1 MLYQVLQI
9 LQKYKHFQIKNP
21 KLYLTTNIK
30 IMKKIFA
37 IILVSFICLQN
48 YGQLLQASVG
58 IGSQANRIKIYLKS
72 DITLTPSTISTLD
85 FNVGIVKN
93 GSSVTP
99 PILTIITN
107 NIPGAVYTVAPV
119 YSELG
124 YWNYNIYGTSSP
136 VTPSFIAGTEIVA
149 MELEFTNGVP
159 NLGDVGLVTLPDGG
173 TTTGYAAFY
182 CKSSTL
188 NSDGASNLYYD
199 RPPTT
204 LLDNQIS
211 YNPGGTPVGT
221 ATSSVLLVGITLPVK
236 FVGLTAT
243 KKNNTAQLNWQ
254 VANENSLT
262 AGYDVER
269 SLNGIDFKKVSL
281 VAPQNNGRSSNSYT
295 STDDLSTVNAASIV
309 YYRIKQTDKDGNF
322 VYSEIKSVRLDS
334 KAIAASI
341 YPNPVRG
348 KANLSIDLTES
359 TPVTI
364 TLNDATGKQVQI
376 VQMKGLKGQNTKEIN
391 MSSLPTGNYVLR
403 VLTGTETKTIPV
415 IKGN

>member
-1 MLYQVLQI
+1 
-9 LQKYKHFQIKNP
+9 
-21 KLYLTTNIK
+21 
-30 IMKKIFA
+30 MKKIFA
-37 IILVSFICLQN
+37 IILVSFLYVQSF
-48 YGQLLQASVG
+48 GQLIQASVG
-58 IGSQANRIKIYLKS
+58 LGSLPNRIKIYLKANA
-72 DITLTPSTISTLD
+72 TQTPSSLATLQ
-85 FNVGIVKN
+85 FNVGVSAAIT
-93 GSSVTP
+93 TP
-99 PILTIITN
+99 PNLALISN
-107 NIPGAVYTVAPV
+107 SIPGAVWQITQPPYK
-119 YSELG
+119 EGG
-124 YWNYNIYGTSSP
+124 YWNYNIFTTSSP
-136 VTPSFIAGTEIVA
+136 LTPNFTSGVELEA
-149 MELEFTNGVP
+149 MELEFTNGIP
-159 NLGDVGLVTLPDGG
+159 NLGDVGLVTVPDGG
-173 TTTGYAAFY
+173 TNTGYAIFY
-182 CKSSTL
+182 CTGSLS
-188 NSDGASNLYYD
+188 SDGQGNLYYP
-199 RPPTT
+199 RTGVT
-204 LLDNQIS
+204 LDNQIS
-211 YNPGGTPVGT
+211 YNQPLFTVPGT
-221 ATSSVLLVGITLPVK
+221 ANSTAILSSVTLPVK

-262 AGYDVER
+262 ASYNVER
-269 SLNGIDFKKVSL
+269 SLNGVDFKKVSL
-281 VAPQNNGRSSNSYT
+281 VTPQNNGRSSNSYT
-295 STDDLSTVNAASIV
+295 SVDDLSTVNAASIV

>member
-1 MLYQVLQI
+1 
-9 LQKYKHFQIKNP
+9 
-21 KLYLTTNIK
+21 
-30 IMKKIFA
+30 MKKIFT
-37 IILVSFICLQN
+37 IILVSFICSQSN
-48 YGQLLQASVG
+48 AQLLQASVG
-58 IGSQANRIKIYLKS
+58 IGSQVNRIKIYLKS
-72 DITLTPSTISTLD
+72 DITLTPSSISTLQ
-85 FNVGIVKN
+85 FNVGVVN
-93 GSSVTP
+93 NNVTVTP
-99 PILTIITN
+99 PNLAIITN
-107 NIPGAVYTVAPV
+107 NIAGAIWTIDPV
-119 YSELG
+119 YSEKG
-124 YWNYNIYGTSSP
+124 YWNYNISTTSSP
-136 VTPSFIAGTEIVA
+136 LTPSFVAGTEMQA

-173 TTTGYAAFY
+173 SNTGNAIFY
-182 CKSSTL
+182 CRSTTL
-188 NSDGASNLYYD
+188 NSDGVSKLYYI
-199 RPPTT
+199 RSGTVI
-204 LLDNQIS
+204 DNQIS
-211 YNPGGTPVGT
+211 YNQPTFSPAGS
-221 ATSSVLLVGITLPVK
+221 ATSTALITGVTLPVK

-269 SLNGIDFKKVSL
+269 SLNGVDFKKVSL
-281 VAPQNNGRSSNSYT
+281 VAPQNNGRNSNSYT
-295 STDDLSTVNAASIV
+295 SADDLSTVNTASVV

-322 VYSEIKSVRLDS
+322 VYSEIKTLRLDS

-348 KANLSIDLTES
+348 KANLSIDLAES

-364 TLNDATGKQVQI
+364 SLNDATGKQVQI

>member
-1 MLYQVLQI
+1 
-9 LQKYKHFQIKNP
+9 
-21 KLYLTTNIK
+21 
-30 IMKKIFA
+30 MKKIFA
-37 IILVSFICLQN
+37 IILTIFLYTQSF
-48 YGQLLQASVG
+48 GQLIQASVS
-58 IGSQANRIKIYLKS
+58 IGSQPNRIKIWLKS
-72 DITLTPSTISTLD
+72 DVTQTPSTLSTLQ
-85 FNVGIVKN
+85 FNVGVDAT
-93 GSSVTP
+93 GLVTP
-99 PILTIITN
+99 PTITIISSS
-107 NIPGAVYTVAPV
+107 IAGAIWSQNPSI
-119 YSELG
+119 SEGG
-124 YWNYNIYGTSSP
+124 YYNYNIFTANSPLSQNFTANTDFQVLEIEFSNGSPTLGT
-136 VTPSFIAGTEIVA
+136 
-149 MELEFTNGVP
+149 
-159 NLGDVGLVTLPDGG
+159 VGLVTLADGG
-173 TTTGYAAFY
+173 TSNSGNNIFLCTG
-182 CKSSTL
+182 TL
-188 NSDGASNLYYD
+188 NSDGAAKLYYD
-199 RPPTT
+199 IGGVTV
-204 LLDNQIS
+204 DNQVS

-221 ATSSVLLVGITLPVK
+221 AKSTAIITGVVLPVK

-269 SLNGIDFKKVSL
+269 SLNGVDFKKVSL
-281 VAPQNNGRSSNSYT
+281 VVPQNNGRSSNSYT
-295 STDDLSTVNAASIV
+295 SADDLSTVNTASIV